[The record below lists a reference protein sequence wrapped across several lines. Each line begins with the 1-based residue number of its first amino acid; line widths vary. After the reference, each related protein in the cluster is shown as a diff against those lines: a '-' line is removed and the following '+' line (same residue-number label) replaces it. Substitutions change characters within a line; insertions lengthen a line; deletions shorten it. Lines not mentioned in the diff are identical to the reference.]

1 MLRTMRLVKFSVL
14 ILMIMLMI
22 AFRTDTLWL
31 NPAQQVSIG
40 QSYSLVAWEM
50 GNLLDKWAHRIST
63 LVYSN
68 SVDQR
73 KLLQEYFDLQA
84 KINSE
89 IENRDDMA
97 SEKANTSSYGGDFS
111 IDELILERNSY
122 NNDVEEALEGAISW
136 AVNETGLGW
145 MFQAVF
151 PPVDIRLTRTPYL
164 LVASP
169 RDSIFRKY
177 EVLLRPDTGL
187 DERIRMEDA
196 LQTQYDLSAVTIQI
210 GGLAAYPALVAHNSQ
225 LLGVLDTAAHEW
237 VHHYMFFRPL
247 GQAMF
252 SSERMVTINETTAD
266 IIGHHLAGQ
275 AYEIITNKRTD
286 PILDNISRMSTE
298 RTSRKEAF
306 DFNEEM
312 RETRLHVDDLLL
324 SGEVEAAEVY
334 MEQRRTEFVQ
344 NGYHIRKLNQA
355 YFAFYGSYAE
365 SSASSSSVGDQL
377 NRMLELTPDFKTFV
391 EKVAGVSSYD
401 QFLSILSDLEDNP
414 RQ

>member
-1 MLRTMRLVKFSVL
+1 MRVGKFSAL

-31 NPAQQVSIG
+31 NPAQQVSIS

-50 GNLLDKWAHRIST
+50 GNLLDKWVHRVSN
-63 LVYSN
+63 LVSPN
-68 SVDQR
+68 SVDQS
-73 KLLQEYFDLQA
+73 KVLQRYFDLQA
-84 KINSE
+84 KISSE

-97 SEKANTSSYGGDFS
+97 GGKANNSSYDGGFS
-111 IDELILERNSY
+111 IDELVLERDSY
-122 NNDVEEALEGAISW
+122 KNDVEEVLESAISL
-136 AVNETGLGW
+136 AVNETGLGL

-177 EVLLRPDTGL
+177 EVLLRPETDM
-187 DERIRMEDA
+187 DERIRMEDE

-210 GGLAAYPALVAHNSQ
+210 GGLAAYPAPVAHNSQ
-225 LLGVLDTAAHEW
+225 LRAVLGTAAHEW

-252 SSERMVTINETTAD
+252 SSESMVTINETVAD
-266 IIGHHLAGQ
+266 IIGRYLAGH
-275 AYEIITNKRTD
+275 AYGILTSEGMDLILD
-286 PILDNISRMSTE
+286 PISSDSGMQ
-298 RTSRKEAF
+298 TSRNKEF
-306 DFNEEM
+306 DFSEKM
-312 RETRLHVDDLLL
+312 RETRFHVDDLLM
-324 SGEVEAAEVY
+324 SGEVEVAEVY
-334 MEQRRTEFVQ
+334 MEQRRREFVE

-365 SSASSSSVGDQL
+365 SPASSSSIGDQL
-377 NRMLELTPDFKTFV
+377 NRMVELSPDFKTFV
-391 EKVAGVSSYD
+391 GEIAEVSSYD
-401 QFLSILSDLEDNP
+401 QFLGTLSELEHSAS
-414 RQ
+414 Q

>member
-1 MLRTMRLVKFSVL
+1 MRVVKFSAL

-31 NPAQQVSIG
+31 NPAQQVSIS

-50 GNLLDKWAHRIST
+50 GNLLDKWVHRVSN
-63 LVYSN
+63 LVSPN
-68 SVDQR
+68 SVDQS
-73 KLLQEYFDLQA
+73 KVLQRYFDLQA
-84 KINSE
+84 KISSE

-97 SEKANTSSYGGDFS
+97 GGKANNSSYDGGFS
-111 IDELILERNSY
+111 IDELVLERDSY
-122 NNDVEEALEGAISW
+122 KNDVEEVLESAISL
-136 AVNETGLGW
+136 AVNETGLGL

-177 EVLLRPDTGL
+177 EVLLRPETDM
-187 DERIRMEDA
+187 DERIRMEDE

-210 GGLAAYPALVAHNSQ
+210 GGLAAYPAPVAHNSQ
-225 LLGVLDTAAHEW
+225 LRAVLGTAAHEW

-252 SSERMVTINETTAD
+252 SSESMVTINETVAD
-266 IIGHHLAGQ
+266 IIGRYLAGH
-275 AYEIITNKRTD
+275 AYGILTSEGMDLILD
-286 PILDNISRMSTE
+286 PISSTSGMQISRN
-298 RTSRKEAF
+298 KEF
-306 DFNEEM
+306 DFSEKM
-312 RETRLHVDDLLL
+312 RETRLQVDDLLM

-334 MEQRRTEFVQ
+334 MEQRRMEFVE

-365 SSASSSSVGDQL
+365 SPASSSSIGEQL
-377 NRMLELTPDFKTFV
+377 NRMAELSPDFKTFV
-391 EKVAGVSSYD
+391 GEIAEVSSYD
-401 QFLSILSDLEDNP
+401 QFLGILSELE
-414 RQ
+414 RTASR